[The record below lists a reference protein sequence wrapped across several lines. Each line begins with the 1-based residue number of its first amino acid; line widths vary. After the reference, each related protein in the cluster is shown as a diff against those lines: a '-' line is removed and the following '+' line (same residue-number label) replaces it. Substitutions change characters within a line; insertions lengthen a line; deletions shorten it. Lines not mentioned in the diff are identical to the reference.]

1 MKKTIGAALLII
13 GIIVA
18 GIGFYQQSQDNQIL
32 EIGKL
37 EIEQDAT
44 NNINIMMIGGIVLTV
59 GGIVVF
65 VFGKR

>member
-18 GIGFYQQSQDNQIL
+18 GIGFYQQSQDNKIL

-59 GGIVVF
+59 GGIVVLAA
-65 VFGKR
+65 GKK